1 VSLKNVLRLHGV
13 YSKSYRLIAR
23 GKFRNYKD
31 SRWKNYAG
39 YALLLLLGVA
49 IGSLIALAIG
59 SAGTRDS
66 PDDLKSIRDAAAGI
80 FVALPVIAILY
91 SLYFTQMS
99 QIQRMG
105 ANVAVQPIYWF
116 PLTWEEHTLASI
128 LTSMTMPLVI
138 TLILIPIILIPSY
151 VIGLLPLG
159 VLTIAALVAGMAL
172 TGATSE
178 ILKGVQIKVV
188 AALSKRAGRLTVWI
202 RFLAT
207 LGLFTLVYVFYF
219 AINRADIMGLVNSL
233 ANGIMLAW
241 FVPYLWPGIVLN
253 EVYRGAW
260 PEAALFT
267 VAVGVFA
274 WALYRLA
281 VRSNEKYALQDSQ
294 VIRISGGAYVPK
306 RGLLERLGISTA
318 VAAVM
323 RKDLRAYTRRQ
334 ELMYV
339 FIMPIVFVVSTLM
352 PIVAGGRGATSGPDT
367 FSFFYLSL
375 EPAVVLALF
384 LGCSIVG
391 SEGERR
397 WFLIMSPLSVRS
409 FVRAKYLFC
418 ALISAVVALA
428 SVAIASLIFPATPY
442 MIATGIVESLLLT
455 FSIGMVALAFGIRG
469 ADFREAIKQ
478 QSIRPRWM
486 FACMIVSVLLTLIIV
501 MPVLAYGGAGVIND
515 ISPGLLPSPVPHTYL
530 VAAWA
535 VSGLLALAVAF
546 AFYVLAV
553 RFAGEMF
560 KKTDT

>member
-1 VSLKNVLRLHGV
+1 MSWKNVLRLYGV
-13 YSKSYRLIAR
+13 YRKSYRLIAK
-23 GKFRNYKD
+23 GKFRNYQD

-39 YALLLLLGVA
+39 YALLLLFGVA
-49 IGSLIALAIG
+49 IGSLIALGIG
-59 SAGTRDS
+59 TVWNGAS
-66 PDDLKSIRDAAAGI
+66 PGDRTSIQDAAAGI
-80 FVALPVIAILY
+80 FVALPVIAVLY

-105 ANVAVQPIYWF
+105 ANIAVQPIYWF

-128 LTSMTMPLVI
+128 LTSMMMPLVI
-138 TLILIPIILIPSY
+138 TLILVPVILIPSF
-151 VIGLLPLG
+151 VIGMLPLG
-159 VLTIAALVAGMAL
+159 VLTIVALVAGMAM

-178 ILKGVQIKVV
+178 ILKGVQIRIV

-207 LGLFTLVYVFYF
+207 LGPLHPGLRILLRHQPRGRHGPGTV
-219 AINRADIMGLVNSL
+219 AGERHHAGLVRALPVAGHRPQRGLPRGVARSRPVHGRSRRVRL
-233 ANGIMLAW
+233 GA
-241 FVPYLWPGIVLN
+241 VP
-253 EVYRGAW
+253 A
-260 PEAALFT
+260 
-267 VAVGVFA
+267 
-274 WALYRLA
+274 A

-323 RKDLRAYTRRQ
+323 RKDLKAYTRRQ

-352 PIVAGGRGATSGPDT
+352 PFIAGGRGATSGPDT

-384 LGCSIVG
+384 LACSVVG

-418 ALISAVVALA
+418 TLISAVVALA

-442 MIATGIVESLLLT
+442 MIATGVVESLLLT

-469 ADFREAIKQ
+469 ADFSEAAQ
-478 QSIRPRWM
+478 AADASGR
-486 FACMIVSVLLTLIIV
+486 
-501 MPVLAYGGAGVIND
+501 GG
-515 ISPGLLPSPVPHTYL
+515 
-530 VAAWA
+530 
-535 VSGLLALAVAF
+535 
-546 AFYVLAV
+546 
-553 RFAGEMF
+553 
-560 KKTDT
+560 